1 MTNISDKYHNMKRE
15 LKFLNIPFQVKADT
29 DDELVIEGHGA
40 VKGNVDS
47 VGDVIVDGAFK
58 KTLNERAGRIAFC
71 LQHDIFNPI
80 GKILEIKEDEKGL
93 FLKVRISDSEPDVKT
108 KIREG
113 ILKEMSIGYSVM
125 DAKNGEKDGKDVLF
139 LTDIK
144 LFEVSLVT
152 VAANPEAMIEAMKAE
167 GQTTQD
173 VIEAE
178 FDRLLALERNN
189 EKKYEIMK
197 LKALVM
203 SLPLEKQNTI
213 DCRIEGKDL
222 IRVIDGRE
230 VVYSAM
236 QSEPLKVSKDEIL
249 NKLRNG

>member
-29 DDELVIEGHGA
+29 DDELVIEG
-40 VKGNVDS
+40 NIDS
-47 VGDVIVDGAFK
+47 AGDVIVDGAFK
-58 KTLNERAGRIAFC
+58 KTLSERAGRIAFC

-203 SLPLEKQNTI
+203 SLPFESKGTEKPLEDDNTNQ
-213 DCRIEGKDL
+213 D
-222 IRVIDGRE
+222 
-230 VVYSAM
+230 
-236 QSEPLKVSKDEIL
+236 EPLKVSSNEIL
-249 NKLRNG
+249 NILRNG